1 MAVIC
6 HPNPSQRRKTPD
18 RSGRSYPQML
28 AKLIQMK
35 MHSSM
40 RIQMES
46 HTIRSLRSQENVDG
60 LFELDLTLENNITT
74 EEHPLGVYHPHA
86 EYHHIKKKISD

>member
-6 HPNPSQRRKTPD
+6 HPNPSQDEKRLID
-18 RSGRSYPQML
+18 RQIVSSDAGET
-28 AKLIQMK
+28 IQMK

-46 HTIRSLRSQENVDG
+46 HTIPLPRLQENVMDC
-60 LFELDLTLENNITT
+60 LNWIDSSE
-74 EEHPLGVYHPHA
+74 
-86 EYHHIKKKISD
+86 